1 MLLSFYGRTRSFR
14 NQRCDER
21 RTRSSG
27 SVIKGLTRPQHVF
40 GVRFLSLNVVRFLSL
55 NAVSFLCVIVE
66 TVVFLVSFFFLFIII
81 LLLCAVFCFIL
92 LLLFFV
98 LFFFWG
104 GG

>member
-40 GVRFLSLNVVRFLSL
+40 GVRFLSLNVV
-55 NAVSFLCVIVE
+55 SFLCVIVE

-104 GG
+104 GGG